1 MLSFNTC
8 MSHLVTVFFFVVF
21 KMAASCAV
29 TCIRCRPHIRGSR
42 RPSPRRA
49 PRTQHLALCPLA
61 VVVDKIF
68 IMNRIC
74 LEVRVKYYQIGTVR
88 SRIVIIYHC
97 FI

>member
-42 RPSPRRA
+42 RPSPRLA
-49 PRTQHLALCPLA
+49 PRTPRQAQYLLA
-61 VVVDKIF
+61 VDNQEIN
-68 IMNRIC
+68 I
-74 LEVRVKYYQIGTVR
+74 Q
-88 SRIVIIYHC
+88 
-97 FI
+97 